1 MLRLLT
7 LIVIL
12 ALIIYYVAVFLQIFG
27 VIKFT
32 FEPIQFNKLLIPF
45 YYFIK

>member
-12 ALIIYYVAVFLQIFG
+12 ALIIYYGAVFLQVFG

-32 FEPIQFNKLLIPF
+32 YEPIQFKRILIPF
-45 YYFIK
+45 YYLIK

>member
-12 ALIIYYVAVFLQIFG
+12 ALIIYYGAVFLQVFG

-32 FEPIQFNKLLIPF
+32 YEPIQFKKLLIPF
-45 YYFIK
+45 YYLIK

>member
-7 LIVIL
+7 FIVIL
-12 ALIIYYVAVFLQIFG
+12 ALIIYYGAVFLQIFG

-32 FEPIQFNKLLIPF
+32 YEPIKFKKLLIPF
-45 YYFIK
+45 YYLIK